1 VQYSVWPNMKY
12 PTDEVLEL
20 ARWLDDGRWQGMWFA
35 DHYMPN
41 TGSAEIDDG
50 PAHEC
55 WALLPAVAAI
65 TQKLR
70 LGPLVAPT
78 SIHHPALLANR
89 AVTID
94 HLSHGRFVLGLG
106 AGWQI
111 NEHVAYGID
120 LGTAR
125 ERVDRFSEAIQI
137 VRSLLDTARTTFH
150 GEVYTITD
158 APCEPSPVQEHLPI
172 LVGTGGNRMLKITAR
187 HADEWNTWGHPE
199 VAIERLGALHAACD
213 AVGRPRTEIRT
224 SVQVVLYLGD
234 DERAT
239 AVMNGPLA
247 PRAVTGSAQHL
258 IDTLGAY
265 AEAGFD
271 DFIVP
276 DWVLGRD
283 AAERRDGL
291 DRLWHEV
298 LSHV

>member
-1 VQYSVWPNMKY
+1 
-12 PTDEVLEL
+12 
-20 ARWLDDGRWQGMWFA
+20 
-35 DHYMPN
+35 
-41 TGSAEIDDG
+41 
-50 PAHEC
+50 
-55 WALLPAVAAI
+55 
-65 TQKLR
+65 
-70 LGPLVAPT
+70 
-78 SIHHPALLANR
+78 
-89 AVTID
+89 
-94 HLSHGRFVLGLG
+94 
-106 AGWQI
+106 
-111 NEHVAYGID
+111 
-120 LGTAR
+120 
-125 ERVDRFSEAIQI
+125 
-137 VRSLLDTARTTFH
+137 
-150 GEVYTITD
+150 VYTITD

-224 SVQVVLYLGD
+224 SVQVVLYLGE

-247 PRAVTGSAQHL
+247 PRAVTGSAQYL